1 MINDNFH
8 PQIKNINQIKN
19 RFFILSPSVK
29 NNLDNESSRDDFTQ
43 EGGCKINLGYIGK
56 GLKVTH
62 KKTNKMYPIHE
73 FNKYREEDN
82 NLLIS
87 HIYQYQT
94 SVSPLFVVPTFPIPI
109 SLICYSSR
117 NL

>member
-1 MINDNFH
+1 MFVNGIA
-8 PQIKNINQIKN
+8 
-19 RFFILSPSVK
+19 
-29 NNLDNESSRDDFTQ
+29 TA
-43 EGGCKINLGYIGK
+43 
-56 GLKVTH
+56 

-109 SLICYSSR
+109 PIPYLLFFTEFIR
-117 NL
+117 GFIKDFT